1 MTKNGILKALVFLA
15 LLAGVST
22 GAFAQL
28 TISGGFALSTMA
40 VNLEGSGTSG
50 ITIEGGM
57 GLGGNIYFDY
67 LLPINIPL
75 SLGAEI
81 GADSSSFTIKAV
93 SGLGTESFTDQ
104 VMALPLLL
112 RAAYH
117 FDLDPKLDL
126 FLVGKIGYAIGFIVA
141 GPDKEDLES
150 AGGIGFGIDIGA
162 AYYFT
167 SLFGAFAEVGFD
179 DYSLDVKFRPVDY
192 TISAPFYR
200 FATLGLSFRK

>member
-22 GAFAQL
+22 GVFAQL
-28 TISGGFALSTMA
+28 TISGGFALSTMSA
-40 VNLEGSGTSG
+40 EVEG
-50 ITIEGGM
+50 ITLDKVEGGV
-57 GLGGNIYFDY
+57 GLGGNVYFDY

-81 GADSSSFTIKAV
+81 GADGSSIT
-93 SGLGTESFTDQ
+93 LGVLGSTWEDK

-126 FLVGKIGYAIGFIVA
+126 FLVGKIGYIIGFITD
-141 GPDKEDLES
+141 GDDKEFFDS
-150 AGGIGFGIDIGA
+150 SGGFGFGIDIGV

-167 SLFGAFAEVGFD
+167 SLVGIFAEAGFD
-179 DYSLDVKFRPVDY
+179 GYMLKTKLKDQGSEFTFD
-192 TISAPFYR
+192 SPFYR